1 MGTMEATHD
10 QQTCSYL
17 MEILLL
23 HEKIVCQ
30 SILLIMQSILLIICI
45 LLIKHHI
52 QFCSTSEQH
61 HKTCCSSEESQN
73 SRLRNAFHMDSDVTN
88 ACVARCYNS
97 SIVNSCQ
104 TFFDYNSDGMILIFV
119 SSTTKTIATLARKNF
134 SPNWRYFWYFS
145 NHHILTL

>member
-1 MGTMEATHD
+1 MGTLEATHD
-10 QQTCSYL
+10 QQACSNL

-30 SILLIMQSILLIICI
+30 SV
-45 LLIKHHI
+45 LLIKHHL

-61 HKTCCSSEESQN
+61 HKTYCSCKESHN
-73 SRLRNAFHMDSDVTN
+73 SRRTNAFHMHSNVTN

-104 TFFDYNSDGMILIFV
+104 AFFDYNSDDIILIFV
-119 SSTTKTIATLARKNF
+119 NSTTKTIATLAHKNF
-134 SPNWRYFWYFS
+134 SPNWRYFWHFS
-145 NHHILTL
+145 NRHRLTL